1 LRAQAEAGREVGESS
16 IVERILVADDDK
28 DVLTALELLLDRE
41 QMEAL
46 LVGSPAE
53 AVDAVKT
60 NSFAAVL
67 LDLNFSLD
75 TTAGQEGIALIDRL
89 KALDETLPIIVMT
102 GWGTVSLATQ
112 AMQAGAADF
121 VEKPWENERLVSI
134 LRTQIAL
141 GQSLR
146 ARSRLSGENELLRAQ
161 LLPEADRAFIA
172 ESPSMRRLLE
182 TVGQIASSPVNI
194 LLTGEN
200 GTGKSLLA
208 RTIHHQSARSAQ
220 PFIVVNMGSI
230 SEALFESEM
239 FGHVKGAFT
248 DAKDTRIGRFEL
260 ADGGTL
266 FLDEIGNIPLTQQAK
281 LLSVLEDCRFEK
293 VGSSRTDRVDVRV
306 ISATNANI
314 DQMISDQVFRKDL
327 LYRLNTVELEI
338 PPLRERSEDIPLLAE
353 HFIRDLGLQYDR
365 AIPVLSRAARRALVK
380 YAWPGNVRELHN
392 VLERAVLLSR
402 GSPIG
407 VEHLMLEGKSA
418 SEAAAPSLR
427 GGSDFNTATMD
438 EIERQAIIARIAH
451 FGGNMKEA
459 AQSLGMS
466 RSAFYRRIEKFRL

>member
-1 LRAQAEAGREVGESS
+1 LWAQAEAGREVGGSS

-60 NSFAAVL
+60 NSFAAAL

-121 VEKPWENERLVSI
+121 IEKPWENERLISI

-172 ESPSMRRLLE
+172 ESPPMRRLME

-208 RTIHHQSARSAQ
+208 RHIHHQSARSEQ

-248 DAKDTRIGRFEL
+248 DAKEARIGRFEL

-281 LLSVLEDCRFEK
+281 LLTVLEDCRFEK

-306 ISATNANI
+306 ISATNANV

-353 HFIRDLGLQYDR
+353 HFIRDLGQQYGR
-365 AIPVLSRAARRALVK
+365 AIPVLSRAARRVLVK

-407 VEHLMLEGKSA
+407 VEHLMLEQKSA
-418 SEAAAPSLR
+418 SEAAAPSLS
-427 GGSDFNTATMD
+427 GGNDFNTATMD

-451 FGGNMKEA
+451 FGGNMKEV

-466 RSAFYRRIEKFRL
+466 RSAFYRRIEKFKL

>member
-1 LRAQAEAGREVGESS
+1 MAEKRPFVAAQAEAGREVGESS

-28 DVLTALELLLDRE
+28 DVLTAIELLLDRE

-121 VEKPWENERLVSI
+121 IEKPWENERLVSI
-134 LRTQIAL
+134 LKTQIAL

-182 TVGQIASSPVNI
+182 TVGQIASSHVNI

-208 RTIHHQSARSAQ
+208 RISIISRPEARNRSSSSTWVRSAK
-220 PFIVVNMGSI
+220 P
-230 SEALFESEM
+230 
-239 FGHVKGAFT
+239 
-248 DAKDTRIGRFEL
+248 
-260 ADGGTL
+260 
-266 FLDEIGNIPLTQQAK
+266 
-281 LLSVLEDCRFEK
+281 C
-293 VGSSRTDRVDVRV
+293 
-306 ISATNANI
+306 
-314 DQMISDQVFRKDL
+314 
-327 LYRLNTVELEI
+327 
-338 PPLRERSEDIPLLAE
+338 
-353 HFIRDLGLQYDR
+353 
-365 AIPVLSRAARRALVK
+365 SRARCSGTSKAPSPMRK
-380 YAWPGNVRELHN
+380 MREL
-392 VLERAVLLSR
+392 
-402 GSPIG
+402 G
-407 VEHLMLEGKSA
+407 VSSWPM
-418 SEAAAPSLR
+418 EARCSSMRSGIFRPR
-427 GGSDFNTATMD
+427 N
-438 EIERQAIIARIAH
+438 RQ
-451 FGGNMKEA
+451 
-459 AQSLGMS
+459 SC
-466 RSAFYRRIEKFRL
+466 

>member
-1 LRAQAEAGREVGESS
+1 
-16 IVERILVADDDK
+16 VERVLVADDDK

-53 AVDAVKT
+53 AVDAVKA
-60 NSFAAVL
+60 NSFAAAL
-67 LDLNFSLD
+67 LDLNFSVD

-89 KALDETLPIIVMT
+89 KSLDETLPIIVMT

-121 VEKPWENERLVSI
+121 VEKPWENERLISI

-146 ARSRLSGENELLRAQ
+146 ARTRLSGENALLRAE
-161 LLPEADRAFIA
+161 LLPEAGRAFIA

-220 PFIVVNMGSI
+220 PFIAVNMGSI

-248 DAKDTRIGRFEL
+248 DAKDARIGRFEL

-314 DQMISDQVFRKDL
+314 NQMISDQVFRKDL

-353 HFIRDLGLQYDR
+353 HFIRDLGQQYDR
-365 AIPVLSRAARRALVK
+365 AIPVLSRAARRVLVK

-407 VEHLMLEGKSA
+407 VEHLMLESKSA
-418 SEAAAPSLR
+418 SEAAASSMR
-427 GGSDFNTATMD
+427 EGSDFNTSTMD
-438 EIERQAIIARIAH
+438 DIERQAIIARIAH
-451 FGGNMKEA
+451 FGGNMTKA
-459 AQSLGMS
+459 AQSLGLS
-466 RSAFYRRIEKFRL
+466 RSAFYRRLEKFKL